1 MASHPSPGDNHQ
13 GERTQGQAKIA
24 EWNSFSYRYTRAL
37 QSTLFPI
44 FRAFCTAYTVIPL
57 LPKAIYTP
65 SIQPNLGLTRTH
77 SWFTSA
83 INTLLAIRYLSILFT
98 CPNHHN
104 TTNSL
109 SITAL
114 LSTYSFLTLSIHDT
128 PTKLL
133 KHFISRTFTFLLSA
147 LLIPH
152 ASTPY
157 NAVGTIT
164 PSYGHF
170 LAYILY
176 CSYTS
181 IAQHTFSAPMLIPLI
196 HSVYHILS
204 HKKGCERWKPSVW
217 SHLQT

>member
-13 GERTQGQAKIA
+13 GERTQGQAKTA

-37 QSTLFPI
+37 QSTLSPI
-44 FRAFCTAYTVIPL
+44 FLAFCRAYTVIPL

-65 SIQPNLGLTRTH
+65 SIQPNLSLPRTR
-77 SWFTSA
+77 SRFTSA
-83 INTLLAIRYLSILFT
+83 INTLLAIWYSSILST

-104 TTNSL
+104 TLWSALFANSL

-114 LSTYSFLTLSIHDT
+114 LSTYSFPTLSIHDT

-133 KHFISRTFTFLLSA
+133 KHFISRTFTLLLSA

-164 PSYGHF
+164 PSYGYI

-196 HSVYHILS
+196 HSVYHI
-204 HKKGCERWKPSVW
+204 PF
-217 SHLQT
+217 T